1 MAVTDWTGRPFPAFE
16 LESLEGERW
25 DERALRGR
33 RAVIFC
39 FASW

>member
-1 MAVTDWTGRPFPAFE
+1 MVMDWTGRPFPPFA
-16 LESLEGERW
+16 LDSLDGERW

-33 RAVIFC
+33 QAVIFC

>member
-1 MAVTDWTGRPFPAFE
+1 MATDWKGRPFPPFE
-16 LESLEGERW
+16 LPALDGEHW
-25 DERALRGR
+25 DERALRDR

>member
-1 MAVTDWTGRPFPAFE
+1 MAMDWRGRPFPPFA
-16 LESLEGERW
+16 LDSLDGERW
-25 DERALRGR
+25 TERALHGR

>member
-1 MAVTDWTGRPFPAFE
+1 MALDWVGRPFPQFA
-16 LESLEGERW
+16 LDSIDGKRW

>member
-1 MAVTDWTGRPFPAFE
+1 MAMDWTGRPFPRFA
-16 LESLEGERW
+16 LDSLDGERW

-33 RAVIFC
+33 KAVIFC

>member
-1 MAVTDWTGRPFPAFE
+1 MATDWTGRRVPPFALPA
-16 LESLEGERW
+16 LDGERW
-25 DERALRGR
+25 DERALGGR

>member
-1 MAVTDWTGRPFPAFE
+1 MATDWTGRPFPPFA
-16 LESLEGERW
+16 LDSLDGEHF
-25 DERALRGR
+25 DERALRGQ

>member
-1 MAVTDWTGRPFPAFE
+1 MATDWTGRPFPAF
-16 LESLEGERW
+16 SLEALDGEQW